1 MMKKISLSPLLLLLL
16 FSYMLIEGSFLPLWI
31 FLFSLLH
38 EGGHLLATLL
48 LGKKVRRFG
57 GRGHGFSLSVEGMS
71 YKEECLVAAAG
82 PAVSF
87 LLAGVFWLLYSF
99 FKKEDLADFSFAN
112 AGLGLLNLLPVPP
125 LDGGRVL
132 FGVLALYVPI
142 QSAEKIMLGIRF
154 LVLLPLLGLS
164 VWQFLSSGYNLSLL
178 LICIYL
184 ISLMGVNTNDV

>member
-1 MMKKISLSPLLLLLL
+1 M
-16 FSYMLIEGSFLPLWI
+16 PLWI

-38 EGGHLLATLL
+38 EGGHLLAVFL
-48 LGKKVRRFG
+48 LGKKARLFG
-57 GRGHGFSLSVEGMS
+57 GKSYGLSLCLEGLS
-71 YKEECLVAAAG
+71 YQEECWVAAAG

-87 LLAGVFWLLYSF
+87 LLAGIFGLLHPFLKIEEFAY
-99 FKKEDLADFSFAN
+99 FSFAN
-112 AGLGLLNLLPVPP
+112 AGLGILNLLPVLP

-132 FGVLALYVPI
+132 FGVLALHCPPLW
-142 QSAEKIMLGIRF
+142 AERILQGVRL

-164 VWQFLSSGYNLSLL
+164 VWQFLSSGYNISLL